1 MKPFE
6 FYKELYHKEN
16 ERRQEVLNSLNIPIA
31 VITAIASATYY
42 FITTFD
48 YETEPFLRAIFIGLI
63 SLSILSLLFAIYF
76 LIRAFSDFTK
86 GYEYSG
92 IPYVKEL
99 FDWNKDLEDYYAS
112 IGQNI
117 KEAKKHFENFLIE
130 NMVKHIDHNMYV
142 NDKKHG
148 FIYKSKKFLVLS
160 IVFSLL
166 ILIPFGYNYFQKK
179 DKVHKVELVEAKTID
194 DSENLIIVSKLDT
207 IIHQINLNHC
217 NYERQGQSTEEADSS
232 SATSTER

>member
-1 MKPFE
+1 MKSFE

-16 ERRQEVLNSLNIPIA
+16 ERRQEVLNSMNIPIA

-48 YETEPFLRAIFIGLI
+48 YNTEPFLKAIFVGLI
-63 SLSILSLLFAIYF
+63 FLSIISLLLSIYF

-86 GYEYSG
+86 GYEYTG

-99 FDWNKDLEDYYAS
+99 FDWHSDLENYYTS

-117 KEAKKHFENFLIE
+117 STADQHFENFLIE
-130 NMVKHIDHNMYV
+130 NMVKHIDHNMYI

-160 IVFSLL
+160 IVFSLI
-166 ILIPFGYNYFQKK
+166 ILVPFGYNFFHKK
-179 DKVHKVELVEAKTID
+179 TLINKVELVDTKVHGKVENEAI
-194 DSENLIIVSKLDT
+194 NNKLDS
-207 IIHQINLNHC
+207 IIHYIQLNK
-217 NYERQGQSTEEADSS
+217 YRYAKQ
-232 SATSTER
+232 